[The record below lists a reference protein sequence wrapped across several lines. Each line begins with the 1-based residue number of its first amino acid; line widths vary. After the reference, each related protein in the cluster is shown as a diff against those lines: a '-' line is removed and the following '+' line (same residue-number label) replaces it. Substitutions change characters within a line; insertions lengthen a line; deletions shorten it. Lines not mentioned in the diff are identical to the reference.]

1 MQLIKKNLIIV
12 LLGLIVSLIFAAG
25 VYFGLSQN
33 SPATNI
39 RKLFDSSISEF
50 EEERTQRNE
59 GLLMQK
65 PTTTQIPTSSPT
77 PTFSPTVTPTK
88 TPTLT
93 PTPTIT
99 PTPTPRF
106 IATPTPTPKTTRK
119 I

>member
-1 MQLIKKNLIIV
+1 MQIIKKNLII
-12 LLGLIVSLIFAAG
+12 LLIGLAVSLIFTAG
-25 VYFGLSQN
+25 AYFGSSQN
-33 SPATNI
+33 SPAINI

-59 GLLMQK
+59 GLLIQK
-65 PTTTQIPTSSPT
+65 PTITQIPTSSPT
-77 PTFSPTVTPTK
+77 PTFSPTEKPTA